1 MVVPPVAV
9 MQDVGDAMQAEV
21 ARLKAIIAQ
30 YDENLSIKCNKQEL
44 MDVDN
49 KFRLFIKKDKYKPFK
64 DETELDVHDLKT
76 EVKSLIRDLDTLKK
90 NV

>member
-1 MVVPPVAV
+1 
-9 MQDVGDAMQAEV
+9 
-21 ARLKAIIAQ
+21 
-30 YDENLSIKCNKQEL
+30 

-49 KFRLFIKKDKYKPFK
+49 KFRLFIKKDKYKLFK